1 MIRHPPYLAFWAEY
15 NVYVKSNPPPDK
27 EKTELP
33 LSVFPLSGEGT
44 AISILISPNLIFLA
58 KSLGDEVE

>member
-33 LSVFPLSGEGT
+33 LSVFSFVRGGYGYPYL
-44 AISILISPNLIFLA
+44 N
-58 KSLGDEVE
+58 KSQPHFFSQKPWGRG